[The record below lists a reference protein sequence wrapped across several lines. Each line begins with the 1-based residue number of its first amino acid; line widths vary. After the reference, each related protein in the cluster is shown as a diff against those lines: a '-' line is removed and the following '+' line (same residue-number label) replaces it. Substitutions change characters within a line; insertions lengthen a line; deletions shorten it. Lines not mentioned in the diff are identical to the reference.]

1 MKYRYLLPISLATAI
16 SSVASAQTLS
26 VLELPEGN
34 KILQLTGADNISTPA
49 GPAISETRTIYFF
62 NGDFDNPQPNLH
74 NFTSNNM
81 WPYVY
86 VTGTV
91 TVDASITASVTTVDD
106 GNASTGDV
114 LLINGNPVYQFVND
128 TSASDANGNFG
139 PWFYS
144 DLGGNATQS
153 TAAVP
158 VDLAPAI
165 SDVTENDDGSFS
177 NWLGKFTPEGA
188 NISNEGWI
196 QHTEHGRLYL
206 AASGEDL
213 WLYDPNVAAL
223 GEAFH
228 GWIYSNRTIFPY
240 FFIDSSTPDLF
251 LLFVSGAEGPSPT
264 TRVFVDTV
272 NTATLFLPK
281 VSPRTIVDIAAGN
294 PAFSSLVTALSTAD
308 LVEPLSGE
316 GPFTVFAPTDDAFAK
331 LDPDTLND
339 LLTNEDSLPAL
350 SNILTYHVIPG
361 RLTSGDLGLDLG
373 SILRGESLSGFAT
386 TLGGSDLRLDV
397 TPFGIL
403 LNGSTLVTT
412 PDIEGSNGVIHVID
426 SVLMPPSDIVD
437 TAVAGGFSTLVTAVQ
452 AAVLEDALRGD
463 GPLTV
468 FAPTDE
474 AFAALGDETL
484 NSLLA
489 DPETLA
495 DILLY
500 HVVSGDIYASEAA
513 PGEVP
518 MLNGDPAT
526 FDLTESGSLTIEGAN
541 IIGTDIVTSN
551 GVIHVI
557 DAVILPPSE

>member
-1 MKYRYLLPISLATAI
+1 MKYRKTLLISIATAAA
-16 SSVASAQTLS
+16 SLASAQTLS

-34 KILQLTGADNISTPA
+34 KILQITGADAVSTPA
-49 GPAISETRTIYFF
+49 GPATAETRTVYFF

-74 NFTSNNM
+74 SFTANNA
-81 WPYVY
+81 WPYVSISGS
-86 VTGTV
+86 VSI
-91 TVDASITASVTTVDD
+91 DASITASITTVDD

-114 LLINGNPVYQFVND
+114 LLINGNPVYQFAND

-153 TAAVP
+153 TSAIP
-158 VDLAPAI
+158 DNLASAI
-165 SDVTENDDGSFS
+165 SDVSENDDGSFT
-177 NWLGKFTPEGA
+177 NWFGTFTPEDVS
-188 NISNEGWI
+188 ISNEGWI

-206 AASGEDL
+206 SASGEDL

-240 FFIDSSTPDLF
+240 FFIDSTTPDVF

-264 TRVFVDTV
+264 PRVFVDTI
-272 NTATLFLPK
+272 NTTTLFLPK
-281 VSPRTIVDIAAGN
+281 ASPSTIVDIAAGN

-308 LVEPLSGE
+308 LVDPLSGD
-316 GPFTVFAPTDDAFAK
+316 GPFTVFAPTDDAFAQ
-331 LDPDTLND
+331 LDPEVLND
-339 LLTNEDSLPAL
+339 LLTNPESLPAL
-350 SNILTYHVIPG
+350 TDILTYHVVPG
-361 RLTSGDLGLDLG
+361 RLNSGDLGLDLG
-373 SILRGESLSGFAT
+373 SILRGESLSGYAT
-386 TLGGSDLRLDV
+386 TLGGSDLKIDV
-397 TPFGIL
+397 TPFGL
-403 LNGSTLVTT
+403 MLDGNTVVTSA
-412 PDIEGSNGVIHVID
+412 DIEGSNGVIHVID
-426 SVLMPPSDIVD
+426 SVLLPPADIVD
-437 TAVAGGFSTLVTAVQ
+437 TAVDGGFSTLVAAVQ
-452 AAVLEDALRGD
+452 AAGLEDALRGD

-468 FAPTDE
+468 FAPTDD
-474 AFAALGDETL
+474 AFAALGEETL

-489 DPETLA
+489 DPDTLG

-500 HVVSGDIYASEAA
+500 HVVDGNVYASEVA

-518 MLNGDPAT
+518 MLNGDSAT
-526 FDLTESGSLTIEGAN
+526 VGTTDTGSLTIEGAN